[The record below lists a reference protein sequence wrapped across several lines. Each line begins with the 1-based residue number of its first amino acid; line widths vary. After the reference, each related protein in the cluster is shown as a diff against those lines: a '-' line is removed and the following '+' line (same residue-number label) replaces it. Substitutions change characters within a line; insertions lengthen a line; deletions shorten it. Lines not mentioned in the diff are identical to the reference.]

1 MPRVVILYDSSTG
14 NTEAMAK
21 AVAEGAS
28 AVKGVTV
35 DSHKVGSRFP
45 MSLLNE
51 VDAMVI
57 GSPTEYGNVTQEMRN
72 FLESMAELKA
82 AKKLRLRNI
91 LGGVFGSYAYDG
103 GWVVDALGMR
113 MKKLGIKL
121 VPPVVS
127 AVDHEGAMGIHID
140 EESLQRCRELGKGV
154 AAKIMKT

>member
-21 AVAEGAS
+21 AVADGAS
-28 AVKGVTV
+28 AVKGVMV

-51 VDAMVI
+51 VDAIVI
-57 GSPTEYGNVTQEMRN
+57 GSPTEYGNVTQQVRT

-82 AKKLRLRNI
+82 ANKLRLRNMI
-91 LGGVFGSYAYDG
+91 GGVFGSYAYDG

-121 VPPVVS
+121 IPPVVS
-127 AVDHEGAMGIHID
+127 AVDHEGSMGIHID
-140 EESLQRCRELGKGV
+140 EESLKRCRELGKAV
-154 AAKIMKT
+154 AAKILKS